1 MLTDLSKF
9 PAPFFG
15 GKKRAAAHVWAALG
29 DVHHFVEAFCGSC
42 AVLLERPH
50 PCNRPYHS
58 ETVNDVDGLLV
69 NVLRSIQLQPQATAE
84 AASFFVTE
92 CDLMARH
99 LALLRF
105 VQEHDLERLM
115 ADPLWC
121 DPQVA
126 GMWLYGLSA
135 WIGSGWCGG
144 DGPWVVDESS
154 GRIVRRQDREP
165 GVHRKRPHLSDNGK
179 GMHRQT
185 LREPGVHRKL
195 PHLHDNGQG
204 VQRQTLREPGVWR
217 QRPHLGNDGQGV
229 QRQTLREPGV
239 MGSPTTPDPQADW
252 VAAVAADYAATDG
265 FHPLTM
271 PELRRWFAWLSARLR
286 HVRIVNGDWRRV
298 CTSGVLKTLSVR
310 DTGGVVG
317 VFLDPP
323 YTSTERDPGLYRHES
338 QPGDEL
344 AAVVRDWCLESGDDP
359 QYRIVLAGFAGE
371 GHEELEAHGW
381 RVVEWFTHGH
391 LTGGMG
397 NTNSTNGGAHQQHRE
412 RLWLSPHT
420 LRPEATA
427 ARQGEL
433 FAWGEEG

>member
-1 MLTDLSKF
+1 M
-9 PAPFFG
+9 
-15 GKKRAAAHVWAALG
+15 
-29 DVHHFVEAFCGSC
+29 
-42 AVLLERPH
+42 
-50 PCNRPYHS
+50 
-58 ETVNDVDGLLV
+58 
-69 NVLRSIQLQPQATAE
+69 QLQPQATAE

-99 LALLRF
+99 LSLLRF

-115 ADPLWC
+115 ADPHWC
-121 DPQVA
+121 DPQAA

-144 DGPWVVDESS
+144 DGPWVVDEVS
-154 GRIVRRQDREP
+154 GRI
-165 GVHRKRPHLSDNGK
+165 
-179 GMHRQT
+179 
-185 LREPGVHRKL
+185 
-195 PHLHDNGQG
+195 
-204 VQRQTLREPGVWR
+204 VQRQTLREPGVSR
-217 QRPHLGNDGQGV
+217 QLPHVHDNGKGV
-229 QRQTLREPGV
+229 QHAGTREPGV
-239 MGSPTTPDPQADW
+239 TGSPTTPDPQADW
-252 VAAVAADYAATDG
+252 AAAVTADYAATDG

-323 YTSTERDPGLYRHES
+323 YTSTERAPDLYRHES
-338 QPGDEL
+338 RPDDEL
-344 AAVVRDWCLESGDDP
+344 AVAVRAWCLENGADP

-371 GHEELEAHGW
+371 GHEALEAHGW
-381 RVVEWFTHGH
+381 RVVEWFTDGH

-397 NTNSTNGGAHQQHRE
+397 NLNGTNGQRHQQHRE

-420 LRPEATA
+420 LSPEAPA